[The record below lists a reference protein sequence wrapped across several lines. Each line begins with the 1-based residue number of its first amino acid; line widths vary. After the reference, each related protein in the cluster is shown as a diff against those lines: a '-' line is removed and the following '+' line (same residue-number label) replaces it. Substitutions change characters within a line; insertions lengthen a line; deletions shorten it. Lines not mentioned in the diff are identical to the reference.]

1 MAATAPVRT
10 KHSSGVRDWW
20 LRVPLVLQRPRPVFV
35 ALRDDSDEAA
45 GDRSEPVL
53 AIVLLSGIALVLST
67 GTAGRLMDNQA
78 YDGLLVAVWAFIA
91 GSLYA
96 IFGYIVFGALLYGV
110 VKVLG
115 SQGSYRRTRHL
126 IAYAAVPIAL
136 SLVLWPFR
144 LALYGEDVFRTG
156 GSDAGTGARVF
167 ELLQLGFV
175 AWTVAL
181 LVIGIKAV
189 HGWTWPRA
197 GLAVAIAL
205 GVPVLIGV
213 AVGVT

>member
-1 MAATAPVRT
+1 QR
-10 KHSSGVRDWW
+10 R
-20 LRVPLVLQRPRPVFV
+20 PLDRPRRRRR
-35 ALRDDSDEAA
+35 LRPLPDEGDDAAADRTEA
-45 GDRSEPVL
+45 GL
-53 AIVLLSGIALVLST
+53 AFVLLAGSALGLPAA
-67 GTAGRLMDNQA
+67 TAGRLMDNQA

-136 SLVLWPFR
+136 SLVLWPLR

-156 GSDAGTGARVF
+156 GSDAGT
-167 ELLQLGFV
+167 
-175 AWTVAL
+175 
-181 LVIGIKAV
+181 
-189 HGWTWPRA
+189 
-197 GLAVAIAL
+197 
-205 GVPVLIGV
+205 
-213 AVGVT
+213 

>member
-1 MAATAPVRT
+1 M
-10 KHSSGVRDWW
+10 
-20 LRVPLVLQRPRPVFV
+20 LQHPRPVFV
-35 ALRDDSDEAA
+35 ALRDDSHEAA

-53 AIVLLSGIALVLST
+53 AIVLLAGIALVLST
-67 GTAGRLMDNQA
+67 GTAGKLMDNQA

-91 GSLYA
+91 GGLYA
-96 IFGYIVFGALLYGV
+96 IFAYFAFGALLFGV

-167 ELLQLGFV
+167 ELVQLGFV
-175 AWTVAL
+175 AWTVVL

-205 GVPVLIGV
+205 GVPVLIGI
-213 AVGVT
+213 AIGVT

>member
-1 MAATAPVRT
+1 M
-10 KHSSGVRDWW
+10 RDWW

-45 GDRSEPVL
+45 GARAEPVL

-91 GSLYA
+91 GGMYA
-96 IFGYIVFGALLYGV
+96 IFGYFAFGALVFGV
-110 VKVLG
+110 VKALG

-126 IAYAAVPIAL
+126 IAYAATPIAL

-156 GSDAGTGARVF
+156 GSDAGAGDRLF
-167 ELLQLGFV
+167 QLLQLGFV

-181 LVIGIKAV
+181 LVIGIRAV

-197 GLAVAIAL
+197 GLAVAVAL
-205 GVPVLIGV
+205 GVPVLIGL

>member
-1 MAATAPVRT
+1 MLVLTAPT
-10 KHSSGVRDWW
+10 A
-20 LRVPLVLQRPRPVFV
+20 VFA
-35 ALRDDSDEAA
+35 ALRDDTPETASKRA
-45 GDRSEPVL
+45 EPVL
-53 AIVLLSGIALVLST
+53 LIVWLAGMAYVLST
-67 GTAGRLMDNQA
+67 ATAAHLMDDHD

-110 VKVLG
+110 VKALG

>member
-1 MAATAPVRT
+1 
-10 KHSSGVRDWW
+10 VRDWW

-53 AIVLLSGIALVLST
+53 AIVLLAGIALVLST

-91 GSLYA
+91 GGLYA
-96 IFGYIVFGALLYGV
+96 IFGYIVFGALVYGV

-197 GLAVAIAL
+197 GLAVTIAL

>member
-1 MAATAPVRT
+1 
-10 KHSSGVRDWW
+10 VRDWW